1 MDRHI
6 MQLARPGAFLLVM
19 GGLVVLAAPA
29 ARAQRPTVGD
39 VERPLGVTASPEV
52 AKLRLR
58 VGEVRRFRVE
68 SIGSDVTY
76 RWTLDGR
83 PSGSAMQWT
92 FAPTAAQLG
101 GHRIEV
107 VVTGGAVVVRRVWNV
122 RVEPPRPP
130 RVLEASPRTDT
141 VETPVHRS
149 VRLRLRVEPT
159 APDETVRVEWTVDG
173 EPAGDGDM
181 LRLRPEKIGTQRVRA
196 LATSSL
202 GSAVA
207 REWRLEVTEA
217 TTTTTEPVE
226 MAAIPEPPPV
236 EPPSTAP
243 VPTAPVVETT
253 TSTLPAPTTSTL
265 PVPVPTT
272 STTTS
277 LPAAREEPPVV
288 ASRTTVPP
296 PPAPPDA
303 EVRGLLDR
311 YAAAMKAHDVGALR
325 RLGQITSDRQA
336 EAMEGY
342 FAGVRD
348 LDVQVKVLEVKGD
361 GERTT
366 VRFTRRD
373 SFRDPTGR
381 LVTQESPPIEK
392 RVERTA
398 DGLRFAPTQ

>member
-1 MDRHI
+1 
-6 MQLARPGAFLLVM
+6 MQHARPGALP
-19 GGLVVLAAPA
+19 LVVGVLVLLAAPA

-52 AKLRLR
+52 AKLRVR

-68 SIGSDVTY
+68 SIGADVTY

-101 GHRIEV
+101 AHRIEV

-159 APDETVRVEWTVDG
+159 APDETVQVEWTVDG

-207 REWRLEVTEA
+207 REWRIEVTEA
-217 TTTTTEPVE
+217 TTTTSEPLE

-236 EPPSTAP
+236 EPP
-243 VPTAPVVETT
+243 PTAPIPTEPPVETT
-253 TSTLPAPTTSTL
+253 TTTLPA
-265 PVPVPTT
+265 PVPTT
-272 STTTS
+272 STTTTS
-277 LPAAREEPPVV
+277 LPVAREEPPVV
-288 ASRTTVPP
+288 ASRSTLP
-296 PPAPPDA
+296 PPAAPDA

-348 LDVQVKVLEVKGD
+348 LDVQVKVLEVKSD

-398 DGLRFAPTQ
+398 DGLRFAPAQ